1 MLSYETEEDIC
12 KIFMIISEVE
22 GKCEIARKNL
32 N

>member
-1 MLSYETEEDIC
+1 MLSYETEDIC